1 MIQVAGI
8 LTNLVPYHHA
18 RWQAFAQMAQ
28 ASCVIVELTNKD
40 EFSVLEISQVEI
52 PRYERI
58 TLFPQLVASHLSP
71 SDICQRIYH
80 TLDQQRPA
88 CVCLNGYASSL
99 ALGALY
105 WCLRNRVPAVMM
117 SESTVWDELRKP
129 WKEWLKS
136 RIIRLCSSALVGG
149 APHAGYLALL
159 GMPRE
164 RISLGYDAIDND
176 YFDLGSKRTRGREF
190 EIRKKHGLPEKYFL
204 ACARFTPK
212 KNLPRLVEAY
222 AQYRKM
228 AASSDLSTSG
238 VVPWDL
244 VIMGDGDGRGALLTL
259 CSKLGLEKNVHLV
272 GAKSYDELPIYYSM
286 ASAFIHAST
295 TEQWGLVV
303 NEAMASGLPVL
314 VSNRCG
320 CARDLVQDGVNGF
333 TFDPY
338 NTEDMTQKML
348 QLTTSSAQ
356 LLAFGKA
363 SREIIAKWSL
373 QRFADG
379 LSQAV
384 EVALSA
390 PPPRSTWFNR
400 LLVWVLGHR

>member
-1 MIQVAGI
+1 MTQVAGI
-8 LTNLVPYHHA
+8 LTSLVPYHHA
-18 RWQAFAQMAQ
+18 RWQTFAQISK

-40 EFSVLEISQVEI
+40 EFSVLEFSQVESS
-52 PRYERI
+52 RYERI
-58 TLFPQLVASHLSP
+58 TLFPQRIPSHLSV
-71 SDICQRIYH
+71 SDICRDIYR

-88 CVCLNGYASSL
+88 CVCLNGYASPL
-99 ALGALY
+99 ALGALH

-117 SESTVWDELRKP
+117 SESTVWDEPRKP

-136 RIIRLCSSALVGG
+136 RVIRLCSSALVGG
-149 APHAGYLALL
+149 APHADYMALL

-164 RISLGYDAIDND
+164 RIALGYDAVDND
-176 YFDLGSKRTRGREF
+176 YFDLGSQKTRSREF

-222 AQYRKM
+222 AQYRK
-228 AASSDLSTSG
+228 LG
-238 VVPWDL
+238 VAPWDM
-244 VIMGDGDGRGALLTL
+244 VILGDGGGREALVTL

-272 GAKSYDELPIYYSM
+272 GAKPYDELPIYYGM
-286 ASAFIHAST
+286 ASAFIQAST

-338 NTEDMTQKML
+338 NAEDMTQKML
-348 QLTTSSAQ
+348 QLTASGAQ
-356 LLAFGKA
+356 LSAFGNA
-363 SREIIAKWSL
+363 SQEIIAKWSP
-373 QRFADG
+373 QRFANG

-400 LLVWVLGHR
+400 FLIWILMRR